1 MVLTFAVSLGRG
13 QAAQRTPRQKSRLIQ
28 RLGCLQFLRYHLGMA
43 ARSSEQLAHLAQE
56 LANLTREERAKVLAH
71 AARLGEPPTPG
82 KFVAP
87 KLSGGT
93 RWIGG
98 ELGREHLY
106 GDDGR

>member
-1 MVLTFAVSLGRG
+1 M
-13 QAAQRTPRQKSRLIQ
+13 
-28 RLGCLQFLRYHLGMA
+28 RYLSGMA
-43 ARSSEQLAHLAQE
+43 ARSGEQLAQLAHE

-71 AARLGEPPTPG
+71 AARLGESPTPR

-87 KLSGGT
+87 RLSGGT

>member
-1 MVLTFAVSLGRG
+1 MLPIVARERLRAKSSGAGCQFRS
-13 QAAQRTPRQKSRLIQ
+13 PR
-28 RLGCLQFLRYHLGMA
+28 C
-43 ARSSEQLAHLAQE
+43 LAHE

-71 AARLGEPPTPG
+71 AARLGESPKPR

-93 RWIGG
+93 GWIGG

>member
-1 MVLTFAVSLGRG
+1 MHPGFHVDFAGNPRAVWGLGGLRIMHYH
-13 QAAQRTPRQKSRLIQ
+13 SR
-28 RLGCLQFLRYHLGMA
+28 MA
-43 ARSSEQLAHLAQE
+43 ARSSEQLAQLAHE
-56 LANLTREERAKVLAH
+56 LANQTREERAKVLAH
-71 AARLGEPPTPG
+71 AARLGESPKPR

>member
-1 MVLTFAVSLGRG
+1 M
-13 QAAQRTPRQKSRLIQ
+13 
-28 RLGCLQFLRYHLGMA
+28 RYHSGMA
-43 ARSSEQLAHLAQE
+43 ARSEHLDQLAHE
-56 LANLTREERAKVLAH
+56 LANLTRDERAKVLAH
-71 AARLGEPPTPG
+71 VARLGEPATPRN
-82 KFVAP
+82 FVAP

>member
-1 MVLTFAVSLGRG
+1 M
-13 QAAQRTPRQKSRLIQ
+13 
-28 RLGCLQFLRYHLGMA
+28 RYHSEMA
-43 ARSSEQLAHLAQE
+43 ARNSEHLAQLAHE

-71 AARLGEPPTPG
+71 VARLEEPPTPR

-93 RWIGG
+93 SWIGG

>member
-1 MVLTFAVSLGRG
+1 MHPGLHVDFAGNPRTVWGLGGLR
-13 QAAQRTPRQKSRLIQ
+13 IM
-28 RLGCLQFLRYHLGMA
+28 RYHSRMA
-43 ARSSEQLAHLAQE
+43 ARSSEQLAQLAHE
-56 LANLTREERAKVLAH
+56 LATLTREERAKVLAH
-71 AARLGEPPTPG
+71 AARLGESPKPR

>member
-1 MVLTFAVSLGRG
+1 M
-13 QAAQRTPRQKSRLIQ
+13 
-28 RLGCLQFLRYHLGMA
+28 RYHSGMA
-43 ARSSEQLAHLAQE
+43 ARNSEHLAQLAHE
-56 LANLTREERAKVLAH
+56 LANLTREERATVLAH
-71 AARLGEPPTPG
+71 VARLGEPQTPR

>member
-1 MVLTFAVSLGRG
+1 
-13 QAAQRTPRQKSRLIQ
+13 
-28 RLGCLQFLRYHLGMA
+28 MA
-43 ARSSEQLAHLAQE
+43 SRSSEQLAHLARE
-56 LANLTREERAKVLAH
+56 LAKLTREERAKVLAD
-71 AARLGEPPTPG
+71 AARLGDSEVPR

-93 RWIGG
+93 HWIGG